1 MNPFEFYSMLIWDI
15 VEPVGFVLIV
25 LLLYKAYREL
35 RLIREILENK
45 HTLSF
50 QTVYRQFG

>member
-1 MNPFEFYSMLIWDI
+1 MNPFEFYSILLWDV

-35 RLIREILENK
+35 RLIREILEK
-45 HTLSF
+45 
-50 QTVYRQFG
+50 QAYA